1 MRLRR
6 GSPWLRHADG
16 DSNRSGEFH
25 RGDLVGH
32 DERFPLRGQP
42 AASSTDSLD
51 ARINSTAGDLDTGF
65 PSTSHNT
72 NITRCTSV
80 IGNDSA
86 TRAYSERQ
94 FDLAERFL
102 GSEQQRS
109 RTASHTRQAI
119 NRDTGRRW
127 FHLRGSRLRGVLRCA
142 RWCERGGRDT
152 AFSLVLSGFSG
163 RLELQSASSP
173 GFPLLVHGGRIVEP
187 SSDLRG

>member
-1 MRLRR
+1 MWLRR
-6 GSPWLRHADG
+6 GPPWLRYADG

-51 ARINSTAGDLDTGF
+51 PRIDSTTNNLDTGL
-65 PSTSHNT
+65 SSASDNT
-72 NITRCTSV
+72 DFTWCTGV

-86 TRAYSERQ
+86 TGAYSERQ
-94 FDLAERFL
+94 FNLAERFF
-102 GSEQQRS
+102 GSEQQRG
-109 RTASHTRQAI
+109 RATPHPRQEI
-119 NRDTGRRW
+119 NSDTGRRW
-127 FHLRGSRLRGVLRCA
+127 YRLRGSSVCGVIRRA
-142 RWCERGGRDT
+142 RRRGRDT
-152 AFSLVLSGFSG
+152 TLSLGGVPR

-173 GFPLLVHGGRIVEP
+173 GLPLLVHGRRVVEP